1 MKHTGK
7 SLFSQGREVIFLPGV
22 SDTAKEKDLHPV
34 SSVTLLTFTVQK
46 EKEKPSEGGR
56 GNSVTEY
63 LKS

>member
-1 MKHTGK
+1 M
-7 SLFSQGREVIFLPGV
+7 FSQGREVIFLPGV